1 MPIYEYDCRDCKK
14 TVSIF
19 FLTISE
25 AENEQ
30 AVCPECGQSGL
41 KRVLSSTSLM
51 RKARTEPKKTNSPKV
66 SENDSKS
73 LAETMKKESRRSGRD
88 YGDDFKEVAHRLEKG
103 EKPDSIEKSLR
114 ARVGEKMQA
123 H

>member
-1 MPIYEYDCRDCKK
+1 MPIYEYDCRACKK

-41 KRVLSSTSLM
+41 KRVLSSTSLI
-51 RKARTEPKKTNSPKV
+51 KARTEPGKTNSPKV
-66 SENDSKS
+66 SENDSRS
-73 LAETMKKESRRSGRD
+73 LAETMKKESRRSRRD
-88 YGDDFKEVAHRLEKG
+88 YGDDFREVTHRLERG

>member
-1 MPIYEYDCRDCKK
+1 MPIYEYDCQDCKK

-41 KRVLSSTSLM
+41 KRVLSSTSLI
-51 RKARTEPKKTNSPKV
+51 RARVEPKKTNSPKV
-66 SENDSKS
+66 AENDSKS

-88 YGDDFKEVAHRLEKG
+88 YGDDFREVAHRLEKG
-103 EKPDSIEKSLR
+103 EKADSIEKSLR

>member
-19 FLTISE
+19 FLTVSE

-41 KRVLSSTSLM
+41 KRVLSPTSLI
-51 RKARTEPKKTNSPKV
+51 KARAESKKTNSPKV
-66 SENDSKS
+66 PEDDSKS
-73 LAETMKKESRRSGRD
+73 LAETMKKESRRSKQD
-88 YGDDFKEVAHRLEKG
+88 YGDDFREVTHRLEKG

>member
-19 FLTISE
+19 FLTVSE

-30 AVCPECGQSGL
+30 AVCPECGQGGL
-41 KRVLSSTSLM
+41 ERVLSSTSLI
-51 RKARTEPKKTNSPKV
+51 RARAESRKTNSPKV
-66 SENDSKS
+66 PENDNKS
-73 LAETMKKESRRSGRD
+73 LAETMRKESRRPGRD
-88 YGDDFKEVAHRLEKG
+88 YGDDFREVAHRLEKG

>member
-1 MPIYEYDCRDCKK
+1 MPIYEYDCQDCKK

-30 AVCPECGQSGL
+30 AVCPECGQGGL
-41 KRVLSSTSLM
+41 KRILSSTSLL
-51 RKARTEPKKTNSPKV
+51 RDRTEPKKADSPKV
-66 SENDSKS
+66 PENDSKS
-73 LAETMKKESRRSGRD
+73 LVQTMKKESHRSKRD
-88 YGDDFKEVAHRLEKG
+88 YGDDFREVVHRLEKG
-103 EKPDSIEKSLR
+103 EKADSIEKSLR

>member
-41 KRVLSSTSLM
+41 KRVLSSTLLI
-51 RKARTEPKKTNSPKV
+51 RARAESKKTNSPKV
-66 SENDSKS
+66 TESDSRS

-88 YGDDFKEVAHRLEKG
+88 YGDDFREVAHRLEKG

-114 ARVGEKMQA
+114 ARVGERMQA

>member
-14 TVSIF
+14 IVSIL

-30 AVCPECGQSGL
+30 AVCPECGQSDL
-41 KRVLSSTSLM
+41 KRVLSSTSLI
-51 RKARTEPKKTNSPKV
+51 RTRTEPKKTDSAKV
-66 SENDSKS
+66 PENDSKS
-73 LAETMKKESRRSGRD
+73 LAKTMKKESRRPRRD
-88 YGDDFKEVAHRLEKG
+88 YGDDFSEVAHRLEKG

>member
-19 FLTISE
+19 FLTVSE

-30 AVCPECGQSGL
+30 AVCPKCGQSRL
-41 KRVLSSTSLM
+41 NRVLSSTLLI
-51 RKARTEPKKTNSPKV
+51 RARAKPEKTNSPKV
-66 SENDSKS
+66 PQNDSKS
-73 LAETMKKESRRSGRD
+73 LAETMKKESRRSGLD
-88 YGDDFKEVAHRLEKG
+88 YGDDFREVAHRLEKG
-103 EKPDSIEKSLR
+103 EKPDSVEKSLR

>member
-1 MPIYEYDCRDCKK
+1 MPIYEYDCLDCKK

-30 AVCPECGQSGL
+30 AICPECGQSGL
-41 KRVLSSTSLM
+41 KRILSSTSLI
-51 RKARTEPKKTNSPKV
+51 RTRTEPKKRNSAKV
-66 SENDSKS
+66 PENDSKS
-73 LAETMKKESRRSGRD
+73 LAETMKKESRSSRRD

-103 EKPDSIEKSLR
+103 EKSDSIEKSLR

>member
-30 AVCPECGQSGL
+30 TVCPECGQSGL
-41 KRVLSSTSLM
+41 KRVLSSTSLI
-51 RKARTEPKKTNSPKV
+51 RARTEPKKTNSAKV
-66 SENDSKS
+66 TENDSKS

>member
-19 FLTISE
+19 FLTVSE
-25 AENEQ
+25 AENER
-30 AVCPECGQSGL
+30 AVCPKCGQSRL
-41 KRVLSSTSLM
+41 NRVLSSTLLL
-51 RKARTEPKKTNSPKV
+51 RDRAKPEKTSSPKV
-66 SENDSKS
+66 PENDSKS
-73 LAETMKKESRRSGRD
+73 LSETMKKESHRSGLD
-88 YGDDFKEVAHRLEKG
+88 YGDDFREVAHRLEKG

>member
-1 MPIYEYDCRDCKK
+1 MPIYEYDCHDCKK

-25 AENEQ
+25 AEDEQ
-30 AVCPECGQSGL
+30 AVCPECGQIKL
-41 KRVLSSTSLM
+41 KRVLSSTSLIRAGM
-51 RKARTEPKKTNSPKV
+51 EPKKINSPKV
-66 SENDSKS
+66 PKNDSS
-73 LAETMKKESRRSGRD
+73 LLAETMKKESRRSGRD
-88 YGDDFKEVAHRLEKG
+88 YGDDFKEVAKRLEKG
-103 EKPDSIEKSLR
+103 EKADSIEKSLR

>member
-1 MPIYEYDCRDCKK
+1 MPIYEYDCLDCKK

-30 AVCPECGQSGL
+30 AVCPECGRSGL
-41 KRVLSSTSLM
+41 ERVLSSTSLI
-51 RKARTEPKKTNSPKV
+51 RARTEPKKTISPKITG
-66 SENDSKS
+66 NDSKS
-73 LAETMKKESRRSGRD
+73 LAETMKKESRHSGRD
-88 YGDDFKEVAHRLEKG
+88 YGDDFREVTHRLEKG